1 MEPELK
7 IEKHSYVTSCEILR
21 GDQNYFDRLIQLI
34 DESQEKIHL
43 QIYIFNNDTTGELVQ
58 AALLEAARRG
68 VKVTILLDGIGSRH
82 LPKIFLKKF
91 SDAGIEVQHFS
102 KIHFRIP
109 FRIGRRLHI
118 KLVVADSK
126 KALVGGIN
134 ISDNYRGINN
144 QLPWFDYGVYLEGSI
159 CKYLHNLAEKI
170 LNKKNFEEIRI
181 KGLWRRNVPNQV
193 TEFNV
198 LENDFFKHKFQVR
211 KSYYQAFNKAHH
223 SIVLFAS
230 YFLPNFKLLR
240 LLENAAARGVSVK
253 LVLPEKTDVR
263 FYKTAVKYLYPR
275 LLKKRIKIFE
285 YSLTM
290 MHAKVAAVDGLWCTV
305 GSYNLND
312 LSDLLSIELNIEIS
326 NKFIARNFNEELEAV
341 IQQDCHEVQ
350 PEAYKHPSIITKWI
364 RRIYYVSVLYIL
376 RFIYWL
382 SDKNKDYIKLVKTN
396 SLIEKSPKELP
407 NQ

>member
-1 MEPELK
+1 MIPELK

-34 DESQEKIHL
+34 NESQEILHL

-58 AALLEAARRG
+58 TALLKAAKRG
-68 VKVTILLDGIGSRH
+68 VEVTILLDGIGSRH
-82 LPKIFLKKF
+82 LPKIFLNKF
-91 SDAGIEVQHFS
+91 FDAGIEVQHFS
-102 KIHFRIP
+102 KIRFRIP

-118 KLVVADSK
+118 KLIVADSK
-126 KALVGGIN
+126 KAMVGGIN
-134 ISDNYRGINN
+134 ISDNYRGNHN

-170 LNKKNFEEIRI
+170 LKKRNFEEIRI
-181 KGLWRRNVPNQV
+181 KGLWRRNAPKQV

-198 LENDFFKHKFQVR
+198 LENDFFKHKLQVR
-211 KSYYQAFNKAHH
+211 KSYYQAFNKAQH

-240 LLENAAARGVSVK
+240 LLEHAAARGVIVK

-263 FYKTAVKYLYPR
+263 FYKTAVQYLYPR
-275 LLKKRIKIFE
+275 LIKNGIKLYE
-285 YSLTM
+285 YSVTM
-290 MHAKVAAVDGLWCTV
+290 MHAKVATVDESWCTI

-312 LSDLLSIELNIEIS
+312 LSDLLSIELNIEIV
-326 NKFIARNFNEELEAV
+326 NKFIASNFNKELEEV
-341 IQQDCHEVQ
+341 IQQDCKEVQ
-350 PEAYKHPSIITKWI
+350 PEDYKHPSIFSKWI

-376 RFIYWL
+376 RFLYWL
-382 SDKNKDYIKLVKTN
+382 SDKNKDYIQHVKTN
-396 SLIEKSPKELP
+396 SLIENDPKEIP
-407 NQ
+407 SQ